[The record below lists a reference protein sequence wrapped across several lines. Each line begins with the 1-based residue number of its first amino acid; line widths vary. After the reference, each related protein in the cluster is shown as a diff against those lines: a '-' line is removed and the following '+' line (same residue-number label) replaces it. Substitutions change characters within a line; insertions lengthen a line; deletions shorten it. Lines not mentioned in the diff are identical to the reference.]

1 MGLNISK
8 LNNPNW
14 SANLAEACENLQI
27 PVRVSGDT
35 NIYANV
41 EFLSDATVDEET
53 LTAKRDELAAEWSA
67 YNYARNRKEAYPSIA
82 DQLDMQYHD
91 KVDGTTTWQDAIQ
104 AVKDATPKA

>member
-41 EFLSDATVDEET
+41 EFLSDATVDE
-53 LTAKRDELAAEWSA
+53 
-67 YNYARNRKEAYPSIA
+67 
-82 DQLDMQYHD
+82 
-91 KVDGTTTWQDAIQ
+91 
-104 AVKDATPKA
+104 